1 MNKRTILILGGGVG
15 GVVAANQL
23 RKRLHGRHR
32 IVLVDKQL
40 QHHFAP
46 SFLWLML
53 GWRQPQ
59 QIARNLTRL
68 LHKGVEFVQAE
79 VKHLD
84 AQRGVVHTNGREL
97 NYDYLVVALGAELA
111 PETIP
116 GLAEVAHTVYTLEGA
131 KRLCGAL
138 ANFSGGSVAIVIA
151 STPFKCPAAPY
162 ETALLLDYFF
172 RERKIRPRVEL
183 QIFTPE
189 PQPMPVAGPELG
201 GAIRQMLVQRNIA
214 YHPTTKLTGL
224 SLREL
229 TFENPNRPL
238 KDSLRKV
245 GVNFD
250 LLIAIPPHRCP
261 QPIREA
267 GLTNETGWVTVDA
280 GTLQTVHENIY
291 ALGDITAIKLPSG
304 MMLPKAGVFA
314 HAQAEVVATTI
325 AAEIVGKKSPARFNG
340 VGACFVEMGDGLAAY
355 ASGNFYADP
364 KPVVKMRRPS
374 RWHHWAKIIFEKRWL
389 HGWF

>member
-1 MNKRTILILGGGVG
+1 MGQRTILILGGGVG
-15 GVVAANQL
+15 GVVVAKHL
-23 RKRLHGRHR
+23 RRRLHGGHR
-32 IVLVDKQL
+32 IVLVDKQA

-53 GWRQPQ
+53 GWRRPR
-59 QIARNLTRL
+59 QIARDLKRFL
-68 LHKGVEFVQAE
+68 RRGVDFIQSE

-84 AQRGVVHTNGREL
+84 TQHRIVHTSSGEL
-97 NYDYLVVALGAELA
+97 SYDYLVVALGAELA

-116 GLAEVAHTVYTLEGA
+116 GRASTASTAHSVYTLDGA
-131 KRLCGAL
+131 TRLRDAL
-138 ANFSGGSVAIVIA
+138 ASFSGGALAIVIA

-172 RERKIRPRVEL
+172 RRRKIRPRVEL

-201 GAIRQMLVQRNIA
+201 AAIRAMLEQRNIA

-224 SLREL
+224 SDREL
-229 TFENPNRPL
+229 SFDNGSRAL
-238 KDSLRKV
+238 
-245 GVNFD
+245 FD

-261 QPIREA
+261 QPIRAA
-267 GLTNETGWVTVDA
+267 GLTNETGWVPVDS
-280 GTLQTVHENIY
+280 GTLQTAHENIY

-314 HAQAEVVATTI
+314 HAQAEAVASRI
-325 AAEIVGKKSPARFNG
+325 AAEISGEKPLACFDGS
-340 VGACFVEMGDGLAAY
+340 GACFVEMGDGVAAY
-355 ASGNFYADP
+355 ATGDFYANP
-364 KPVVKMRRPS
+364 KPTVKMRRPS
-374 RWHHWAKIIFEKRWL
+374 RWHHWGKIIFEQRWL
-389 HGWF
+389 RGWF

>member
-1 MNKRTILILGGGVG
+1 MNKKTILILGGGVG
-15 GVVAANQL
+15 GVVVANQL

-59 QIARNLTRL
+59 QIARNLTHL
-68 LHKGVEFVQAE
+68 LHKGVEFAQAE

-84 AQRGVVHTNGREL
+84 LQRRVVHTNGREL

-116 GLAEVAHTVYTLEGA
+116 GLAEAAHTVYTLEGA
-131 KRLCGAL
+131 NRLREAL

-201 GAIRQMLVQRNIA
+201 GAIREMLAHRNIA

-224 SLREL
+224 TQREL
-229 TFENPNRPL
+229 IFNNSNRIH
-238 KDSLRKV
+238 
-245 GVNFD
+245 FD
-250 LLIAIPPHRCP
+250 LLIAIAPHRCP
-261 QPIREA
+261 QPIRGA
-267 GLTNETGWVTVDA
+267 GLTNETGWVPVDA
-280 GTLQTVHENIY
+280 GTLQTAHENVY

-314 HAQAEVVATTI
+314 HAQAKVVATTI
-325 AAEIVGKKSPARFNG
+325 AAEIVGKKSPARFDG
-340 VGACFVEMGDGLAAY
+340 SGACFVEMGDGIAAY
-355 ASGNFYADP
+355 ASGNFYAHP
-364 KPVVKMRRPS
+364 KPVVKMYKPS
-374 RWHHWAKIIFEKRWL
+374 RWHHWSKIIFEKRWL